1 MSQKC
6 SGQKKVLLRMKQ
18 QIPYNRSDVQRNL
31 YFRHKYLGVTD
42 SILNALVITQTTY
55 THDLKIKFGRKCTYA
70 KKIVFFNLLKNSFHI
85 FRLYGIL
92 VFTNAIYTVLCRHLE
107 SRTYMIAYKRV
118 CYTKLQVFLDKKLM
132 FLLRKTFLLFPST
145 TQVSKHK

>member
-1 MSQKC
+1 MLKNNNEILQETKKNPLYSSNMCSQFLFLP
-6 SGQKKVLLRMKQ
+6 SFLFTSFLM
-18 QIPYNRSDVQRNL
+18 PEAP
-31 YFRHKYLGVTD
+31 YFRHKYLGATD

-70 KKIVFFNLLKNSFHI
+70 KKIAFFNLLKNSFHI

-107 SRTYMIAYKRV
+107 SRTYMIS
-118 CYTKLQVFLDKKLM
+118 L
-132 FLLRKTFLLFPST
+132 
-145 TQVSKHK
+145 